1 MSGRDM
7 DARKTNGEPARTG
20 PRAASWRPVPWE
32 VVSLML
38 TMVMVGAVVGGLTLA
53 ALGEVRE
60 DIRSIRHD
68 LRALGTRVTALEHR
82 VAAVESG
89 QARLEGLIEGLRE
102 AIVMHTHGSE

>member
-20 PRAASWRPVPWE
+20 LRAASWRPVPWE

-38 TMVMVGAVVGGLTLA
+38 TMVMVGAVVGGLTLSA
-53 ALGEVRE
+53 VGEVRE
-60 DIRSIRHD
+60 D
-68 LRALGTRVTALEHR
+68 LRALQGR
-82 VAAVESG
+82 VAALERG
-89 QARLEGLIEGLRE
+89 QAKLEGLMEGLRE